1 MQILAIISGEYGQ
14 RHVEN
19 IRAHA
24 PSDWQI
30 EVWQAPAALPPIV
43 DYPEDYLPD
52 SLPDADLLLA
62 FGEHKGVAEL
72 IPEIAK
78 LAGAR
83 AVIAPVDREEWLPRG
98 LARQLRGWLADLGV
112 ACVTPK
118 PLCSLTET
126 HYNVRRHRV
135 EYRNDARTRLIAEF
149 ARYFGQPELRITVDP
164 ETRAI
169 TQVQVLRDAVCGCA
183 RFVAQGLVGASADEA
198 EEKAGLLHHHYPCLA
213 GMGKDPDFDD
223 TLMHVSGNILK
234 DEVAE
239 QVKPYRNVAYIR
251 PGRMSD

>member
-1 MQILAIISGEYGQ
+1 MRILAIINGEYGQ

-19 IRAHA
+19 IRQHG
-24 PSDWQI
+24 PPDWQV
-30 EVWQAPAALPPIV
+30 EVWQAPAALPPVI
-43 DYPEDYLPD
+43 DYPEDLLPD
-52 SLPDADLLLA
+52 SLPAADLLLV

-78 LAGAR
+78 MTGAK

-98 LARQLRGWLADLGV
+98 LARQLRVWLADMGV

-126 HYNVRRHRV
+126 HYNVRRHRTA
-135 EYRNDARTRLIAEF
+135 YDDAMIAEF
-149 ARYFGQPELRITVDP
+149 ARHFGRPELRITVDP
-164 ETRAI
+164 GTRAI
-169 TQVQVLRDAVCGCA
+169 ATVGVVRDAVCGCA
-183 RFVAQGLVGASADEA
+183 RAVAQGLVGISADDA

-213 GMGKDPDFDD
+213 GMVRDPDFGD

-234 DEVAE
+234 DGVGER
-239 QVKPYRNVAYIR
+239 VKAHKEIAYIT
-251 PGRMSD
+251 PGRRSEG